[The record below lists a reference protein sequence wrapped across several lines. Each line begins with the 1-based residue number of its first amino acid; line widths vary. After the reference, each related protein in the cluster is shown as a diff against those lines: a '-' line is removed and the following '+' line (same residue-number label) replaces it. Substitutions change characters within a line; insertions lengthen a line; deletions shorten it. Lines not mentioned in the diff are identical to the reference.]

1 MTLQLNKEDRIYK
14 IIETKTFGSERKK
27 IISKIDKNGKV
38 TVLTYIFSAEDI
50 REDGTIEHEN
60 KRMMLLIKEIDE
72 KQFKDVVNLNYI
84 VYPQFQILWE
94 KDYSNKSLEDALD
107 LMSMENIII
116 SDAPIEDIIKEVKT
130 EGNDK

>member
-27 IISKIDKNGKV
+27 FISKIDKNGKV

-60 KRMMLLIKEIDE
+60 KRMMLLIKEIDK
-72 KQFKDVVNLNYI
+72 KQFKDIVNLNYM

-94 KDYSNKSLEDALD
+94 KDYSNNSLEEAID
-107 LMSMENIII
+107 LMSKENII
-116 SDAPIEDIIKEVKT
+116 SADAPIEEIIKGVKVT
-130 EGNDK
+130 HNDK

>member
-14 IIETKTFGSERKK
+14 IIEAKTFGSERKK

-38 TVLTYIFSAEDI
+38 TVLTYIFSTDDI
-50 REDGTIEHEN
+50 RKDGTIEHEN

-72 KQFKDVVNLNYI
+72 KQFKDVVNLNFV

-94 KDYSNKSLEDALD
+94 KDYSDKSLEDAFD
-107 LMSMENIII
+107 LMSMENII
-116 SDAPIEDIIKEVKT
+116 SADAPIEDIINEVKVT
-130 EGNDK
+130 HNDK